1 MAACFSIMMMVIVVV
16 SVIMIMTMVIMSMMI
31 VPMVIVPVMIVPVMI
46 VPVMIMP
53 VMGVAVGAAMPMCF
67 IGVQNFHDIEIA
79 AESKNRSCEHIN
91 RFFDSLFLDNAM
103 SCLH

>member
-31 VPMVIVPVMIVPVMI
+31 VPMVIVPVMI